1 MRSLILCGLMGCLC
15 WWLISSPVLVYS
27 TTGEALYE
35 QPITTAARWYGLDPA
50 LVKAVV
56 KCESG
61 FNPWAQSPK
70 GAQGLMQLM
79 PSTQTMLG
87 VSNPFNPQHNVEAGA
102 RYLAMLK
109 QTFSGDV
116 QLALAAYNAGPQ
128 AVIAAGYT
136 VPAMAET
143 QQYVRCVFA
152 AYEQYRQPG
161 AAPFLPSLRPLQP
174 GPRTPPASPRS
185 FTASAQGRQT
195 LVVSPLRL
203 SSQVAQVGQR
213 LTVELEAINTSKR
226 AGHGIVMLN
235 YPEHLVSFMAL
246 HTAGQATTVQLPA
259 SPPGPPAPAAPST
272 TAYQLLW
279 SHWPI
284 WTPGE
289 RRTAIISLVPRLP
302 QDLTLHVSVVL
313 DDTGV
318 LAASQ
323 RWSSVVRIPFRTA
336 ALVDRDGV
344 RYTPPRQ

>member
-1 MRSLILCGLMGCLC
+1 MNGGVRYLFLPSLVGCLF
-15 WWLISSPVLVYS
+15 WWLVSSPVLVYS
-27 TTGEALYE
+27 TTGETLYE
-35 QPITTAARWYGLDPA
+35 QLISTTARWHGLDPA
-50 LVKAVV
+50 LVKAVI

-61 FNPWAQSPK
+61 FDPWAQSPK

-87 VSNPFNPQHNVEAGA
+87 VSHPFNPQHNVEAGA

-116 QLALAAYNAGPQ
+116 RLALAAYNAGPQ
-128 AVIAAGYT
+128 AVVAAGYS
-136 VPAMAET
+136 VPAISET

-152 AYEQYRQPG
+152 AYEHYRQPG
-161 AAPFLPSLRPLQP
+161 AAPFLPGLRPLQP
-174 GPRTPPASPRS
+174 GTRTLAPSVEA
-185 FTASAQGRQT
+185 RQT

-213 LTVELEAINTSKR
+213 LTVEVEAINTSKHP
-226 AGHGIVMLN
+226 GHGIVMLN

-259 SPPGPPAPAAPST
+259 AYTGSPAPAVPT
-272 TAYQLLW
+272 TAAYQLLW
-279 SHWPI
+279 SHWPV

-302 QDLTLHVSVVL
+302 QDMTLHVSVVL
-313 DDTGV
+313 DDTAAP
-318 LAASQ
+318 AASQ

>member
-1 MRSLILCGLMGCLC
+1 MNGGVRYLFLPSLVGCLF
-15 WWLISSPVLVYS
+15 WWLVSSPVLVYS
-27 TTGEALYE
+27 TTGETLYE
-35 QPITTAARWYGLDPA
+35 QLISTTARWHGLDPA
-50 LVKAVV
+50 LVKAVI

-61 FNPWAQSPK
+61 FDPWAQSPK

-87 VSNPFNPQHNVEAGA
+87 VSHPFNPQHNVEAGA

-116 QLALAAYNAGPQ
+116 RLALAAYNAGPQ
-128 AVIAAGYT
+128 AVVAAGYS
-136 VPAMAET
+136 VPAISET

-152 AYEQYRQPG
+152 AYEHYRQPG
-161 AAPFLPSLRPLQP
+161 AAPFLPGLRPLQP
-174 GPRTPPASPRS
+174 GTRTLAPSSRS
-185 FTASAQGRQT
+185 LAPSVEARQT

-213 LTVELEAINTSKR
+213 LTVEVEAINTSKHP
-226 AGHGIVMLN
+226 GHGIVMLN
-235 YPEHLVSFMAL
+235 YPEHLVSFVP
-246 HTAGQATTVQLPA
+246 T
-259 SPPGPPAPAAPST
+259 T

-279 SHWPI
+279 SHWPV

-302 QDLTLHVSVVL
+302 QDMTLHVSVVL
-313 DDTGV
+313 DDTAAP
-318 LAASQ
+318 AASQ

>member
-1 MRSLILCGLMGCLC
+1 
-15 WWLISSPVLVYS
+15 
-27 TTGEALYE
+27 
-35 QPITTAARWYGLDPA
+35 
-50 LVKAVV
+50 VV
-56 KCESG
+56 
-61 FNPWAQSPK
+61 
-70 GAQGLMQLM
+70 
-79 PSTQTMLG
+79 
-87 VSNPFNPQHNVEAGA
+87 
-102 RYLAMLK
+102 
-109 QTFSGDV
+109 
-116 QLALAAYNAGPQ
+116 
-128 AVIAAGYT
+128 
-136 VPAMAET
+136 
-143 QQYVRCVFA
+143 A

-161 AAPFLPSLRPLQP
+161 TVPFFPGLRPLQP
-174 GPRTPPASPRS
+174 GTSTLPASPRS
-185 FTASAQGRQT
+185 LSSSAPAHQT

-226 AGHGIVMLN
+226 PGHGIIMLN

-259 SPPGPPAPAAPST
+259 SPLEPPASAAPPA

-279 SHWPI
+279 SHWPV

-302 QDLTLHVSVVL
+302 QDLMLHVSVVL

>member
-1 MRSLILCGLMGCLC
+1 MRSPFLPGLVGCLF
-15 WWLISSPVLVYS
+15 WWFLSSPALAHGA
-27 TTGEALYE
+27 TGEALYE
-35 QPITTAARWYGLDPA
+35 HLITTAAHWHGLDPA

-61 FNPWAQSPK
+61 FDPRAQSPK

-109 QTFSGDV
+109 QTFSGNV

-128 AVIAAGYT
+128 AVVAAGYS
-136 VPAMAET
+136 VPAITET

-152 AYEQYRQPG
+152 AYERYRQPG
-161 AAPFLPSLRPLQP
+161 AAPFLPGLRPLQP
-174 GPRTPPASPRS
+174 GTRTLAQNPRS
-185 FTASAQGRQT
+185 LTPSVDASQT

-246 HTAGQATTVQLPA
+246 HTAGQATTVQVPA
-259 SPPGPPAPAAPST
+259 APTGPPALTAPPT

-279 SHWPI
+279 THWPV

-289 RRTAIISLVPRLP
+289 RRTALISLVPRLP
-302 QDLTLHVSVVL
+302 QDMTLHVSVVL
-313 DDTGV
+313 DDAAV
-318 LAASQ
+318 PAASQ

>member
-1 MRSLILCGLMGCLC
+1 VNGGVRYLFLPSLVGCLF
-15 WWLISSPVLVYS
+15 WWLVSSPVLVYS
-27 TTGEALYE
+27 TTGETLYE
-35 QPITTAARWYGLDPA
+35 QLISTTARWHGLDPA
-50 LVKAVV
+50 LVKAVI

-61 FNPWAQSPK
+61 FDPWAQSPK

-87 VSNPFNPQHNVEAGA
+87 VSHPFNPQHNVEAGA

-116 QLALAAYNAGPQ
+116 RLALAAYNAGPQ
-128 AVIAAGYT
+128 AVVAAGYS
-136 VPAMAET
+136 VPAISET

-152 AYEQYRQPG
+152 AYEHYRQPG
-161 AAPFLPSLRPLQP
+161 AAPFLPGLRPLQP
-174 GPRTPPASPRS
+174 GTRTLAPSVEA
-185 FTASAQGRQT
+185 RQT

-203 SSQVAQVGQR
+203 SGQVAQVGQR
-213 LTVELEAINTSKR
+213 LTVEVEAINTSKHP
-226 AGHGIVMLN
+226 GHGIVMLN

-259 SPPGPPAPAAPST
+259 AYTGSPAPAVPT
-272 TAYQLLW
+272 TAAYQLLW
-279 SHWPI
+279 SHWPV

-302 QDLTLHVSVVL
+302 QDMTLHVSVVL
-313 DDTGV
+313 DDTAAP
-318 LAASQ
+318 AASQ

>member
-1 MRSLILCGLMGCLC
+1 M
-15 WWLISSPVLVYS
+15 YS
-27 TTGEALYE
+27 TTGETLYE
-35 QPITTAARWYGLDPA
+35 QLISTTARWHGLDPA
-50 LVKAVV
+50 LVKAVI

-61 FNPWAQSPK
+61 FDPWAQSPK

-87 VSNPFNPQHNVEAGA
+87 VSHPFNPQHNVEAGA

-116 QLALAAYNAGPQ
+116 RLALAAYNAGPQ
-128 AVIAAGYT
+128 AVVAAGYS
-136 VPAMAET
+136 VPAISET

-152 AYEQYRQPG
+152 AYEHYRQPG
-161 AAPFLPSLRPLQP
+161 AAPFLPGLRPLQP
-174 GPRTPPASPRS
+174 GTRTLAPSVEA
-185 FTASAQGRQT
+185 RQT

-213 LTVELEAINTSKR
+213 LTVEVEAINTSKHP
-226 AGHGIVMLN
+226 GHGIVMLN

-259 SPPGPPAPAAPST
+259 AYTGSPAPAVPT
-272 TAYQLLW
+272 TAAYQLLW
-279 SHWPI
+279 SHWPV

-302 QDLTLHVSVVL
+302 QDMTLHVSVVL
-313 DDTGV
+313 DDTAAP
-318 LAASQ
+318 AASQ

>member
-1 MRSLILCGLMGCLC
+1 MGCLC
-15 WWLISSPVLVYS
+15 WWLVSSPALVHS

-35 QPITTAARWYGLDPA
+35 QLITTTAQGHGLDPA

-87 VSNPFNPQHNVEAGA
+87 VRNPFHPQHNVEAGT
-102 RYLAMLK
+102 RYLALLK
-109 QTFSGDV
+109 QTFGGSV

-128 AVIAAGYT
+128 AVVAAGYT
-136 VPAMAET
+136 VPAISET
-143 QQYVRCVFA
+143 QQYVRCVFT
-152 AYEQYRQPG
+152 AYERYRQPG
-161 AAPFLPSLRPLQP
+161 AAPFLPGLRPLPP
-174 GPRTPPASPRS
+174 GTKPLAPHPRS
-185 FTASAQGRQT
+185 LTSSVVARET
-195 LVVSPLRL
+195 LIVSPLRL

-213 LTVELEAINTSKR
+213 LTVELEATNTSKR
-226 AGHGIVMLN
+226 PGHGVVMLN

-259 SPPGPPAPAAPST
+259 APAGPPTPAASPSPT
-272 TAYQLLW
+272 YQLLW

-302 QDLTLHVSVVL
+302 QDMTLHVSVVL
-313 DDTGV
+313 DDTAV
-318 LAASQ
+318 PAASQ

-336 ALVDRDGV
+336 ALVERGGV